1 MIFTI
6 FIPSKSRSDSST
18 VGKYLNNLTN
28 LNEDNIQFYMV
39 IPKNQESDY
48 LQYYNSR
55 NIITTPNKV
64 KGITKT
70 RQFILN
76 EARKMN
82 LKWIWMIDDDL
93 TNFFIR
99 PKTLNSGS
107 RSLKKISMLEFL
119 RKGQKVITKIKKK
132 DKDLYGQISQI
143 GFKKSTFAI
152 PKSSISFNTDL
163 GDIVGL
169 HIDAITNKNLN
180 YDTKMITLE
189 DTDLTVRCIKSG
201 LYNIKL
207 NHYIFTA
214 PYSGTSKGGLEQ
226 VYKAGGKQRGMKQFQ
241 TKYPDLINITDL
253 ERGKYRIKWNKLK
266 LSKIIHDKLSKIV

>member
-28 LNEDNIQFYMV
+28 LNKNNIQFYMV

-55 NIITTPNKV
+55 NIITTPSNI

-93 TNFFIR
+93 
-99 PKTLNSGS
+99 
-107 RSLKKISMLEFL
+107 
-119 RKGQKVITKIKKK
+119 
-132 DKDLYGQISQI
+132 
-143 GFKKSTFAI
+143 
-152 PKSSISFNTDL
+152 
-163 GDIVGL
+163 
-169 HIDAITNKNLN
+169 
-180 YDTKMITLE
+180 
-189 DTDLTVRCIKSG
+189 
-201 LYNIKL
+201 
-207 NHYIFTA
+207 
-214 PYSGTSKGGLEQ
+214 
-226 VYKAGGKQRGMKQFQ
+226 
-241 TKYPDLINITDL
+241 
-253 ERGKYRIKWNKLK
+253 
-266 LSKIIHDKLSKIV
+266 